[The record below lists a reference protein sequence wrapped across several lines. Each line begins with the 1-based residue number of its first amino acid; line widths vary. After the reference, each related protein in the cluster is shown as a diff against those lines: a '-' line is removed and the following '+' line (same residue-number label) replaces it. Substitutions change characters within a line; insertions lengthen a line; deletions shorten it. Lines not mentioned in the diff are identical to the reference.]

1 MGNLVT
7 KAKARGTRSEIPV
20 EEDGEEVDQIKIIP
34 AYAFCDTAFT
44 STSVDE
50 TLRLHQPVCIGEGAF
65 SYCDITSVYIPSSV
79 KRIGE
84 GAFRGCTALTSVY
97 IPSSVTQIDDD
108 AFRGCTALTSADVPL
123 SAKLGES
130 VFKECKSLT
139 SMNWRK

>member
-7 KAKARGTRSEIPV
+7 NLRGGEV
-20 EEDGEEVDQIKIIP
+20 EDGAEVDQIKIIP
-34 AYAFCDTAFT
+34 ANAFCDTGF
-44 STSVDE
+44 TSVDE

-79 KRIGE
+79 KRIGV

-123 SAKLGES
+123 SAKLGEA
-130 VFKECKSLT
+130 VFKDCKSLT
-139 SMNWRK
+139 SINWRVTG